1 MKKTF
6 LEICNDEGITIPT
19 TLLAAKRIQRFSP
32 DYSVDFTLDKES
44 IELLESQLPLKC
56 NYTLLKK
63 MAENIIVANREKYRK
78 NDISR
83 LELMRLPQYRYH
95 NASFYYSII

>member
-19 TLLAAKRIQRFSP
+19 TPLAAKRIQRYSP
-32 DYSVDFTLDKES
+32 DYSVDFILDQDS
-44 IELLESQLPLKC
+44 INLLESQFPLNCK
-56 NYTLLKK
+56 YTLLKK
-63 MAENIIVANREKYRK
+63 VAENIIIANREKYRK

-83 LELMRLPQYRYH
+83 LELMKLPHYRYH
-95 NASFYYSII
+95 NTSFYYSIN